1 MVIGERRKQEC
12 ELLLESA
19 DRKQKLGVL
28 AQSSLK
34 KNVGNQPAQGTGM
47 LKFRTN
53 QTGL

>member
-28 AQSSLK
+28 AQSSYCNLS
-34 KNVGNQPAQGTGM
+34 GGGGTGD
-47 LKFRTN
+47 
-53 QTGL
+53 QSYG

>member
-28 AQSSLK
+28 AQSSYLVGGIR
-34 KNVGNQPAQGTGM
+34 NVV
-47 LKFRTN
+47 
-53 QTGL
+53 